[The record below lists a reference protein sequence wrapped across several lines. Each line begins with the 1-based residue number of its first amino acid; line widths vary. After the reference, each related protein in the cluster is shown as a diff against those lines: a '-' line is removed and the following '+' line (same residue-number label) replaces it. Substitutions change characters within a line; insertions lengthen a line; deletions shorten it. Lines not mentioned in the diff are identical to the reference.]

1 MFNDHSNIKNV
12 AIYTRVS
19 TDEQRERGFSFEAQ
33 LKTLRSHAGNKQ
45 WKITKEYTD
54 GGYSGRNTRRPDYQ
68 KMMND
73 IDQWDAI
80 LVLKMDRIHRNS
92 KNFMVMMDQL
102 RKHGKEFISFQE
114 NLDTSSA
121 MGRFVMDILQR
132 IAQLE
137 SEQIGER
144 VAYAMA
150 EKAKQPDNGFMGHRT
165 PFGYKWDGEIGKFKT
180 EPRKLE
186 IVKSVFDLYL
196 NGKFD
201 PIEEDENGF
210 KSKISGKYVSKDM
223 AVRLRTRAKNEGG
236 CSVRSIALMLNKSQT
251 TIRYYL
257 NNIFYAGYERYCH
270 YFRKIKQPNF
280 RPVITKEIW
289 NQTQEKMRRNCR
301 TQNYDPIL
309 IPDDEPEF
317 FILNN
322 EEVNTIPIINR
333 AKHNY
338 LT

>member
-1 MFNDHSNIKNV
+1 MFNDNESNIKNI
-12 AIYTRVS
+12 ALYTRVS
-19 TDEQRERGFSFEAQ
+19 TEEQAERGLSLSGQ
-33 LKTLRSHAGNKQ
+33 MKTLRSHCENKG
-45 WKITKEYTD
+45 WTVTGEYVDD
-54 GGYSGRNTRRPDYQ
+54 GYTGRNTRRPQYTMMLQDIQ
-68 KMMND
+68 K
-73 IDQWDAI
+73 WDGI

-92 KNFMVMMDQL
+92 KNFMNMMDQL
-102 RKHGKEFISFQE
+102 RKFGKEFISFNE
-114 NLDTSSA
+114 NLDTSTA
-121 MGRFVMDILQR
+121 MGRFVMDIIQR

-144 VAYAMA
+144 VAFAMV
-150 EKAKQPDNGFMGHRT
+150 EKAKDPSKGFMGHKL
-165 PFGYKWDGEIGKFKT
+165 PFGYKLNNHKIKEMP
-180 EPRKLE
+180 EYLE
-186 IVKSVFDLYL
+186 IVKKCFELYQ
-196 NGKFD
+196 NGGTFR
-201 PIEEDENGF
+201 NL
-210 KSKISGKYVSKDM
+210 GK
-223 AVRLRTRAKNEGG
+223 RF
-236 CSVRSIALMLNKSQT
+236 NKSNT